1 MNKANQ
7 YLSKRIARE
16 HYLKGKYY
24 YMVVLLFILL
34 GSAALIL
41 LNKQKF
47 YFFGQIQICQT
58 GGQLYSDSSP
68 YGDCSLACRC
78 SAIQPTNLECVEKI
92 TLGRLFLAK
101 NSYQLL
107 T

>member
-7 YLSKRIARE
+7 YLSKRITRE
-16 HYLKGKYY
+16 HYLKRKYH

-34 GSAALIL
+34 RSAALIL

-58 GGQLYSDSSP
+58 GGQLYSGSSP
-68 YGDCSLACRC
+68 YGESSLACRY
-78 SAIQPTNLECVEKI
+78 SANQLRVCWENNLGQIIFSQE
-92 TLGRLFLAK
+92 
-101 NSYQLL
+101 
-107 T
+107 